1 MSIQFDF
8 SAPQPLSP
16 EQQRAQDIA
25 LVMQSAIEQYH
36 AGEVDDARALFE
48 AIVEAVPNHPDA
60 NYNLGV
66 IKVQTDRAA
75 EAVAHFEVA
84 LGVRPSNGQ
93 YWVAYINALFQSDQT
108 AAGWLAVEM
117 AQQQGVNG
125 PALNGLIT
133 QLAYPDR
140 KLETVPNARPTTAN
154 NITLIVGET
163 AAEAQQ
169 QEPAPQEE
177 QREAAPVSI
186 KTTKHRQAE
195 KGELHKHNTLVHK
208 GQIAESVAVARKLV
222 ARYPKDSE
230 CWRAL
235 SISLHKNS
243 QFREVIPAA
252 RKAVE
257 LDPNDVICRLLLSD
271 TLRHTGALA
280 EAETQVRELLA
291 LVPDHAEAHRILGV
305 TLIALGKRA
314 EAIASCQRAADL
326 APRSAA
332 VHSSLG
338 TLYLGIGAMDLAEKA
353 LRLSLELEPTNSN
366 ARSNLLFCLTHN
378 STIDKAALYKEHCVF
393 GQIHDVPSASN
404 RRYPNK
410 RNPDRKLRIGFV
422 SGDFCN
428 HAVAYYFL
436 PIVRHLSRDPN
447 LSLHFYYTFGLQD
460 HMTEQLRAHAHA
472 WNAVADM
479 SDAALVKKIRDD
491 NIDIVVDLSGHT
503 AHTRIVALAQKPAPV
518 QASWIGYPGTTGMA
532 AFDYYIADRF
542 VAPIDEFTEQ
552 FTEKLALL
560 PSSTAYM
567 PPPNC
572 PPVNG
577 LPALHKGYITYGS
590 FNRLN
595 KLSPEVIALWSTIL
609 RAQPTSRM
617 VIGAIGSKLDEETYL
632 DWFRAEGIDTS
643 RLTFCPRTTLPVYM
657 QQHHHVDLCLDT
669 FPYVGST
676 TTLNALWMGV
686 PTVTMPGISMPSRC
700 GAGWLEQVGLHEF
713 VARDKEEFV
722 QKSID
727 LTRDLDA
734 LSRLRIGMRDRCQG
748 SVPFQPEKVAGGL
761 SIALRTMW
769 NRWCAEE
776 TPSAF
781 EATLPADWCP
791 PPAPEDKPDLKSN
804 SKADAK
810 TDAKPETEPEVKT
823 AA

>member
-36 AGEVDDARALFE
+36 KGEIDDARALFE
-48 AIVEAVPNHPDA
+48 AIIEAVPQHPDA

-66 IKVQTDRAA
+66 IKVQTDLPA
-75 EAVAHFEVA
+75 EAVPHFEVA
-84 LGVRPSNGQ
+84 LGIRPQNGQ
-93 YWVAYINALFQSDQT
+93 YWVAYINALFQSDQV

-140 KLETVPNARPTTAN
+140 KLETTPNASPTD
-154 NITLIVGET
+154 NIKLIVSET
-163 AAEAQQ
+163 SDDTPQPEAAAQPADQQ
-169 QEPAPQEE
+169 QQQQQP
-177 QREAAPVSI
+177 AAPVPL
-186 KTTKHRQAE
+186 KTTKHRQAD
-195 KGELHKHNTLVHK
+195 KGELHKHNMLVHK
-208 GQIAESVAVARKLV
+208 GQLAESVAVARKLV

-252 RKAVE
+252 RKAIE

-280 EAETQVRELLA
+280 EAETQARELLA
-291 LVPDHAEAHRILGV
+291 IVPEHAEAHRILGV

-378 STIDKAALYKEHCVF
+378 STIDKAALFKEHCVF
-393 GQIHDVPSASN
+393 GEIHDVPAAGS

-436 PIVRHLSRDPN
+436 PIVQHLYRDPS
-447 LSLHFYYTFGLQD
+447 LTLHFYYTFGLQD
-460 HMTEQLRAHAHA
+460 HMTAQLRECAHV

-595 KLSPEVIALWSTIL
+595 KLSTEVIALWSTIL

-632 DWFRAEGIDTS
+632 EWFRNEGIDTS

-686 PTVTMPGISMPSRC
+686 PTVTMPGTSMPSRC
-700 GAGWLEQVGLHEF
+700 GAGWLEQVGLHDF
-713 VARDKEEFV
+713 VARDKDEFV
-722 QKSID
+722 KKSIE

-734 LSRLRIGMRDRCQG
+734 LSALRIGMRERCLG
-748 SVPFQPEKVAGGL
+748 SVPFHPEKVAGGL

-769 NRWCAEE
+769 QRWCADE
-776 TPSAF
+776 TPTPF

-791 PPAPEDKPDLKSN
+791 PPAPE
-804 SKADAK
+804 
-810 TDAKPETEPEVKT
+810 AKPAAKATAEAETRAEVKT